1 MHVTCQLM
9 NAHPEGTSLGAASP
23 GTTDRLNEGDR
34 RVPLTYRPSWL
45 TLSYITVA
53 PYIRVYDKIDMIG
66 NKASLRDAQ
75 RTG

>member
-1 MHVTCQLM
+1 MAETIPIVGDHICMCTHVS
-9 NAHPEGTSLGAASP
+9 PTSHDNP
-23 GTTDRLNEGDR
+23 LNY
-34 RVPLTYRPSWL
+34 VNHSYRPSWL

-53 PYIRVYDKIDMIG
+53 TYIRVYDKIDMIG

>member
-1 MHVTCQLM
+1 MNSTIGDHLHVHSM
-9 NAHPEGTSLGAASP
+9 
-23 GTTDRLNEGDR
+23 DRL
-34 RVPLTYRPSWL
+34 PLTITPLNYVNHSYRPSWL

-53 PYIRVYDKIDMIG
+53 TYIRVYDKIDMIG